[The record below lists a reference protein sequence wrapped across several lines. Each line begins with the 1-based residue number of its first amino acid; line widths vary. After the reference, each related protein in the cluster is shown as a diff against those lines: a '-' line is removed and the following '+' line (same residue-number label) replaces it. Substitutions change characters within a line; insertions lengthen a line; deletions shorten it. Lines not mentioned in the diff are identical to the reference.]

1 MPKIRDNAV
10 TFLFDG
16 DDLTGEEFIERI
28 AHVDNPEHL
37 RRIITTLTLGMEA
50 TRAGYNLPGACI
62 DLEGM
67 RPRASKVPPVDSDL
81 GKDGDGKLI
90 EGVDNCFC
98 DLIQGSHSTSCGP
111 TCKRNKECINASGD
125 GKN

>member
-10 TFLFDG
+10 TFLFNG

-28 AHVDNPEHL
+28 QNVEDPAHL

-62 DLEGM
+62 DLEGL
-67 RPRASKVPPVDSDL
+67 RPRAPKVPPLESDL

-90 EGVDNCFC
+90 EGVESCFC
-98 DLIQGSHSTSCGP
+98 GLIQGSHGVSCGA
-111 TCKRNKECINASGD
+111 TCTRNKESLNVVSDAKD
-125 GKN
+125 